1 LKSKIYYE
9 KEQGYNNTRSS
20 MASRKDL
27 VAVGE
32 NKQHEKVKEEG
43 EMEEDP
49 YYDTEGV
56 GMNAVF
62 SGDAAVV
69 TENEED
75 SVHEGKKKEEK
86 EDDENDVTVIF

>member
-1 LKSKIYYE
+1 MEAI
-9 KEQGYNNTRSS
+9 G
-20 MASRKDL
+20 
-27 VAVGE
+27 
-32 NKQHEKVKEEG
+32 EG